1 MKKVSS
7 ERKSA
12 TFFPVTT
19 QWLSREELRSDYKDD
34 VIVTIVVLR
43 RETFPNTFLTRTFRK
58 KRDGRRPFV
67 TKILQTSFC
76 RTFCNPQWL
85 KINQNVSFEFSR
97 QNHIN
102 YFSKHLNF
110 PAKKVKITK
119 HQLFVYVCAMNVS
132 CLFFLAKARFAR
144 KVAKWDFFES
154 FSNTVFTSKI
164 HFYSSFS
171 YRNYEAKRFE
181 MVATEGYQFFGFD
194 DHIADMELFALFCK
208 ETKTQW
214 YGSRFQ
220 FWSCQFLALKTTL
233 RNATR
238 R

>member
-1 MKKVSS
+1 MVENHSKCLI
-7 ERKSA
+7 
-12 TFFPVTT
+12 
-19 QWLSREELRSDYKDD
+19 W
-34 VIVTIVVLR
+34 
-43 RETFPNTFLTRTFRK
+43 TFPPK
-58 KRDGRRPFV
+58 S
-67 TKILQTSFC
+67 I
-76 RTFCNPQWL
+76 
-85 KINQNVSFEFSR
+85 I
-97 QNHIN
+97 
-102 YFSKHLNF
+102 FSKYLNF

-132 CLFFLAKARFAR
+132 CLFILAKARFAR